1 MAIKGLGRLSFL
13 LTLALA
19 QAQGNNKTPTLDPDA
34 IQSGSFTDGSA
45 ALGAEAFQAASLT
58 SENNFINFCAGKT
71 LTNGF
76 QITDGSCNGIVMG
89 QIPSKDTMTSVVIT
103 SPKNGDSIGSGEDF
117 TITVQVDNLEAGAF
131 TNAVASY
138 YAAPQQLK
146 GGRIVGH
153 IHVTVQD
160 TGANLNPTKPL
171 DATKFA
177 FFKGINDVGD
187 GSGGLSADVAGGL
200 PAGNYRLCTLVSAA
214 NHQPVIMPVA
224 QRGAQD
230 DCIRFEV
237 TGNGKTKNIAA
248 NDGEKGVAAAAQ
260 AAEAITLGPGAPD
273 PGGNNEDETDAG
285 GNGGGNTSNA
295 ASASAASKTAS
306 GASETASA
314 AATDE
319 TGAAADETASSTE
332 SADAATTPE
341 AGGKGK
347 GKGKGNE
354 KAKRSMRL
362 ARLSRQRHFVA

>member
-1 MAIKGLGRLSFL
+1 MRRD
-13 LTLALA
+13 T
-19 QAQGNNKTPTLDPDA
+19 
-34 IQSGSFTDGSA
+34 
-45 ALGAEAFQAASLT
+45 LT
-58 SENNFINFCAGKT
+58 S
-71 LTNGF
+71 
-76 QITDGSCNGIVMG
+76 SSVMG

-103 SPKNGDSIGSGEDF
+103 SPKNGDSIGSGEEF

-146 GGRIVGH
+146 GGKIVGH

-273 PGGNNEDETDAG
+273 PGGNAGGAAGGNAGDGNNEDKTAAG
-285 GNGGGNTSNA
+285 GNGGGNKSNA

-306 GASETASA
+306 GASETTSA

-319 TGAAADETASSTE
+319 TASSTE
-332 SADAATTPE
+332 AAEAATTPE

-362 ARLSRQRHFVA
+362 ARLSRRRHFVA